1 MVQYLYKNV
10 KNEKIQNVDAFKRGC
25 WIYVTKP
32 SIEELTS
39 ISNDLNLDFDILKD
53 VLDNYEVPRLENDE
67 GTKYIFTRYVVNK
80 NLKLETEPILIVF
93 SNEFVL
99 TVSYSEATSLKKL
112 KSKNINTTQ
121 KTKLLI
127 EILSTINDEIKHE
140 VNSLSKE
147 IKNLSSKIETIS
159 NAEISKFVE
168 HERALNDIIA
178 TLVPTNIIFR
188 RLIDSKS
195 IQLYEDDLEIIEDLT
210 ISTNQLIEIC
220 KSDMKYLVNIREAFS
235 TILSNNLNKTM
246 KMLTSL
252 TVILTTP
259 TIISSFFGMNVNVP
273 LNQNPSAFLMIIAFT
288 TIILA
293 ILIYLFNKNKLM

>member
-10 KNEKIQNVDAFKRGC
+10 KNEKIQNVDALKRGC

-210 ISTNQLIEIC
+210 ISTNQLIEIW
-220 KSDMKYLVNIREAFS
+220 E
-235 TILSNNLNKTM
+235 NNLDIK
-246 KMLTSL
+246 
-252 TVILTTP
+252 
-259 TIISSFFGMNVNVP
+259 
-273 LNQNPSAFLMIIAFT
+273 
-288 TIILA
+288 LA
-293 ILIYLFNKNKLM
+293 KVE